1 MKSPIRANATDID
14 RWADQRDSQAILP
27 KLIRRLVLASINR
40 VERLHFRSDEG
51 VQLGGWDGIVQV
63 PTGNAFVP
71 DGISG
76 WELSTSGDVKG
87 RAEDNYQK
95 RSCDPHTLSIG
106 STSFVFVTA
115 RRWPGKTGD
124 EKEKW
129 AAEKR
134 QEGIWKDVRAY
145 DADDLDAWLEQAPEA
160 DIWFSTL
167 IGKQP
172 TGVKDV
178 DRFWE
183 VWSGATDPQLSLDL
197 LIAGREEKVSEIH
210 KWLGSEPSIIGLRAD
225 TRDEGVAYFIA
236 SLSRMPDD
244 EGECALS
251 RAIVVEDAAAWDQ
264 LALCDSSLILI
275 PTFPDRRMVAQAVR
289 KGHHILI
296 PLDRSESEI
305 GKPLS
310 LPRLRRAEIEKALI
324 AMGLPEV
331 RARDLAALA
340 RGSLGALR
348 RKIARDSSI
357 LVPEW
362 SKPEIARFLIPVLL
376 AGIWDKE
383 NINDREALAHLA
395 GQEYSKLQESLIQW
409 SYKPDPPV
417 RLVDRTWMMAARE
430 DSWLLLARYITD
442 DDLERFEAAILE
454 VLGELDPQVEL
465 SVSERLSAS
474 IRGISLRHS
483 GYLRVGLAESL
494 ALMAT
499 FSDQYSL
506 STMKG
511 QAWADRIVRRLIDRI
526 TDWHLWASMSPI
538 LPLLAE
544 AAPEIFLEIVGYDL
558 SKPSP
563 NLVNLF
569 RDAKYDFGQTSPHT
583 YLLWALEVLAWS
595 PEYLHQSSLL
605 LAKLAH
611 LDLGGNLT
619 NRPINSLR
627 EIFLI
632 WHPCTAVNLEDR
644 MRILDAI
651 RHKEPQV
658 AWDLFVK
665 LLPSTHDVAH
675 STAKPE
681 YRNWVPDDEFSITD
695 GELSKASSEIVRRL
709 LEDVG
714 TDGMRWG
721 TLIELLD
728 QLTKTEFDAIIDH
741 LHAMDLKALSQPNRL
756 QIWEALRVLLSRH
769 LQFSSADWA
778 LPQPAIELLQECYNR
793 FEPEDPILKK
803 GWLFSRHCDFLV
815 AGHTRGRERENV
827 INEARVNVVEELFGL
842 GGLPMVL
849 ELIHQSE
856 DPYLAGWALGKSR
869 VLEGQ
874 EEQLLSQ
881 GLSSFDTALC
891 NAAFG
896 MLTGRAAVKGQ
907 EWLECL
913 RLRDFWKSWNQQQ
926 RAGYYLRLP
935 FSSQTWNDLETEE
948 AETQHLY
955 WSKVGIYGYREL
967 EPTEYEHATR
977 KLSEY
982 GRLGTAVEFMGHYCS
997 KLCHC
1002 PQLVADILDQFI
1014 HGKITEKMDWD
1025 FLSYGIGELLTLL
1038 EASGRIEETQLGHLE
1053 WYFLPLLRHQR
1064 PPKILNKTLCEDPEF
1079 FVELIKWSY
1088 PKAEGE
1094 GPSEPTE
1101 EQRIRAHLSRDL
1113 LRDWRIPPGI
1123 NEDGSIDPD
1132 KLKSWTSRAREL
1144 AWASGRGKVADRHIG
1159 QVLVHYPV
1167 GTDGAWPHE
1176 AVRNLLEN
1184 LESKDIEDGI
1194 CAGVFNG
1201 RGCVMHSIGEGGIQE
1216 RTISERYHNLART
1229 LSDSWP
1235 RTASVMKKIADEYE
1249 AFACHEDNRAE
1260 LDEDLYK

>member
-1 MKSPIRANATDID
+1 MRSPIRANATDID

-71 DGISG
+71 DGVSG

-87 RAEDNYQK
+87 RAIDNYQK
-95 RSCDPHTLSIG
+95 RSGDPHTLSIG

-124 EKEKW
+124 EKERW

-145 DADDLDAWLEQAPEA
+145 DADDLETWLEQAHA
-160 DIWFSTL
+160 VDIWFSTL

-172 TGVKDV
+172 AGVKDV

-210 KWLGSEPSIIGLRAD
+210 QWLRSEPSIIGLRAD
-225 TRDEGVAYFIA
+225 TRDEAVAYFTA

-244 EGECALS
+244 EREGALS
-251 RAIVVEDAAAWDQ
+251 RAIVVEDATAWDL

-296 PLDRSESEI
+296 PLDRSESEM
-305 GKPLS
+305 GRPLS
-310 LPRLRRAEIEKALI
+310 IPRSRRAEVEKALI
-324 AMGLPEV
+324 AMGLPEA
-331 RARDLAALA
+331 RARDSAALA
-340 RGSLGALR
+340 RRSLGALR
-348 RKIARDSSI
+348 RKIAIDSGI

-362 SKPEIARFLIPVLL
+362 SKPEVARFLIPVLL

-383 NINDREALAHLA
+383 KIGDQEAIAHLA

-409 SYKPDPPV
+409 NYKPDPPV

-442 DDLERFEAAILE
+442 DDLERFEAAILD
-454 VLGELDPQVEL
+454 VLGELDPQVGL

-474 IRGISLRHS
+474 IRGIALKHS
-483 GYLRVGLAESL
+483 GHLRVGLAESL

-499 FSDQYSL
+499 FSDLYS
-506 STMKG
+506 SITMKG
-511 QAWADRIVRRLIDRI
+511 QAWADRIVRRLLDRS
-526 TDWHLWASMSPI
+526 TDWHLWASLSPV

-544 AAPEIFLEIVGYDL
+544 AAPEIFLEIVEHDL
-558 SKPSP
+558 STPSP
-563 NLVNLF
+563 SLVNLF
-569 RDAKYDFGQTSPHT
+569 RDAKYDFGQSSPHT

-595 PEYLHQSSLL
+595 PEYLRQSSLL

-611 LDLGGNLT
+611 LDPGGNLS

-632 WHPCTAVNLEDR
+632 WHPCTAVNLEDQ
-644 MRILDAI
+644 MKVLDAI

-658 AWDLFVK
+658 AWGLFVK

-681 YRNWVPDDEFSITD
+681 YRNWVPDEEFYITD
-695 GELSKASSEIVRRL
+695 GELSKASSEIVLRL

-714 TDGMRWG
+714 TDGMRWR

-728 QLTKTEFDAIIDH
+728 QLPKTEFDAIIDH
-741 LHAMDLKALSQPNRL
+741 LHAMDLKALSQPNQL
-756 QIWEALRVLLSRH
+756 QIWEALRVQLSHH
-769 LQFSSADWA
+769 LQFSHAKWA

-803 GWLFSRHCDFLV
+803 RWLFSLHCDFIE

-827 INEARVNVVEELFGL
+827 INKARVDVVEELFGL
-842 GGLPMVL
+842 GGQQMVL

-869 VLEGQ
+869 ILDGQ
-874 EEQLLSQ
+874 EEQILSQ

-896 MLTGRAAVKGQ
+896 LLTGRAAVKGQ
-907 EWLECL
+907 EWLESL
-913 RLRDFWKSWNQQQ
+913 RLRDFWKSWNPQQ
-926 RAGYYLRLP
+926 RAGYYLCLP
-935 FSSQTWNDLETEE
+935 FSRQTWNDLETEV

-955 WSKVGIYGYREL
+955 WSKVGIYGHSEL
-967 EPTEYEHATR
+967 EPAEYEHATR

-1014 HGKITEKMDWD
+1014 QGNISEKMDLD
-1025 FLSYGIGELLTLL
+1025 FLSYGIGELLNLL
-1038 EASGRIEETQLGHLE
+1038 EASGRIEETQLGHFE
-1053 WYFLPLLRHQR
+1053 WYFLPLLRHHR
-1064 PPKILNKTLCEDPEF
+1064 PPKILIKTLSQNPEF

-1088 PKAEGE
+1088 RAEGE
-1094 GPSEPTE
+1094 EPSEPTE
-1101 EQRIRAHLSRDL
+1101 EQRIRAHLSFDL

-1123 NEDGSIDPD
+1123 NEDGSVDPD
-1132 KLKSWTSRAREL
+1132 KLNSWISRAHEL
-1144 AWASGRGKVADRHIG
+1144 AWASGRGKVADQHIG
-1159 QVLVHYPV
+1159 QVLVNYPA

-1201 RGCVMHSIGEGGIQE
+1201 RGCVMRSIGEGGIQE
-1216 RTISERYHNLART
+1216 RTVSERYRNFARI

-1235 RTASVMKKIADEYE
+1235 RTASVMKKIAGEYE
-1249 AFACHEDNRAE
+1249 AFARHEDNRAE